1 VSSPIRNLGGYNF
14 GSTTPDMQLGESSKG
29 LEVLQILWFINIK
42 PQFRPSQ

>member
-14 GSTTPDMQLGESSKG
+14 CGATPDMQPGESSKG

-42 PQFRPSQ
+42 PQVRPSQ